1 MHALLVR
8 LPSVYTVYDLL
19 EYLVKDTFK
28 ARLAVTTAAELEVYQ
43 DATCQKTWRMST
55 TLLDVYNEVKSWM
68 DDENA
73 LCIVRP
79 TPVQHPTPTYA
90 PTSTGGLHP
99 WVNFS
104 SLEVL
109 VIELKILTETQIA
122 LWLVTGSVTDALST
136 KGVRSRLY
144 RLADDQLAYY
154 DPCQS
159 KAFCYE
165 DQTLIVYM
173 LFELRAKH
181 FSLKAGF

>member
-90 PTSTGGLHP
+90 PTST
-99 WVNFS
+99 
-104 SLEVL
+104 
-109 VIELKILTETQIA
+109 A